1 MDAKTKEGNGSKT
14 LKIYDPAM
22 CCPTGICGTNIDS
35 ALVEF
40 AGAIKTVVEHGLAV
54 ERFNLAQQPQA
65 FAQNPQ
71 VKKHLTE
78 LGHTKLPFIYINDEL
93 KFSGRYPVAKEL
105 FALLGMVEKLA
116 FTHRSEERTPFVELG
131 AGAKSEAAGEC
142 CPGGGCCS

>member
-1 MDAKTKEGNGSKT
+1 MDAKTKEGNG
-14 LKIYDPAM
+14 LKSLKVYDPAM

-40 AGAIKTVVEHGLAV
+40 AGAIKTVAEHGFAV

-93 KFSGRYPVAKEL
+93 KWSGRYPAAKEL
-105 FALLGMVEKLA
+105 FTFLGMDEKSA
-116 FTHRSEERTPFVELG
+116 ITPRNEDPAPFVVLG
-131 AGAKSEAAGEC
+131 AGGCS
-142 CPGGGCCS
+142 PGGGCCS